1 MGQQIAE
8 VMTKNPYGV
17 TTSASLN
24 EAARMMRDQEIGD
37 VLVMRAD
44 GTLCGLVTDR
54 DLVVRGLA
62 EGLDPGSASVEEVCN
77 HDPVTLS
84 SDQPVEEA
92 VSVMRQYNIRRLPI
106 VDGENLAGIVSLGDL
121 AIEKDPSSAL
131 ADISKAPANN

>member
-1 MGQQIAE
+1 
-8 VMTKNPYGV
+8 
-17 TTSASLN
+17 
-24 EAARMMRDQEIGD
+24 MMRDQEIGD
-37 VLVMRAD
+37 VLVMRDD

-92 VSVMRQYNIRRLPI
+92 VAVMRQYNIRRLPI
-106 VDGENLAGIVSLGDL
+106 VDGENLVGILSLGDL

>member
-106 VDGENLAGIVSLGDL
+106 VDGENLVGIVSLGDL

>member
-1 MGQQIAE
+1 MGQQIAD

-106 VDGENLAGIVSLGDL
+106 VDGENLVGIVSLGDL